1 MTAPFVLAAGG
12 TGGHLFPA
20 QALAG
25 GVVGR
30 GGGVGVM
37 RAGGGKISG
46 RGFPGGGIA
55 TVPAATF
62 VGRSFLGRFAA
73 LGVITL
79 GVITA
84 LMKLVNLRPR
94 AVVGFGGYPSLPVM
108 MAASLARV
116 PSALHE
122 QNAVLGRVNRL
133 LAPRVARIAATFPF
147 ARFAPKDSARVVFTG
162 NPVRPEAAALRGTN
176 YLPPAPG
183 EPIRL
188 LIFGGSQG
196 ARALS
201 ELVPQALARL
211 PQDLRARLVI
221 TQQAR
226 ADDLAMVES
235 AYRAA
240 GLKAHVAKF
249 FTDLPRRMAASHL
262 VIARSGASTLSELTV
277 IGRPSILI
285 PFPFAM
291 DDHQAANAAVL
302 DKAGAAWVI
311 RQDALDADGLS
322 HLLAEI
328 LAHPQSLSDRAAA
341 AKTLGHADAAQR
353 PADLAA
359 HLAERRLPLAP
370 C

>member
-1 MTAPFVLAAGG
+1 MNAPFVLAAGG

-25 GVVGR
+25 ELMRRGRRVVVMTDGR
-30 GGGVGVM
+30 GHNYGN
-37 RAGGGKISG
+37 A
-46 RGFPGGGIA
+46 FPGAEIA

-62 VGRSFLGRFAA
+62 AGRSFLGRIAA
-73 LGVITL
+73 FGVIGLGV
-79 GVITA
+79 GAV
-84 LMKLVNLRPR
+84 LMKFVNLRPR

-162 NPVRPEAAALRGTN
+162 NPVRPEAAALRGTD

-183 EPIRL
+183 GPIRL

-211 PQDLRARLVI
+211 PQDLRARLDI

-226 ADDLAMVES
+226 ADDLEMVES

-240 GLKAHVAKF
+240 GLKAQVAKF
-249 FTDLPRRMAASHL
+249 FTDLPRRMGEAHL

-285 PFPFAM
+285 PYPFAM

-302 DKAGAAWVI
+302 EKAGAAWVV
-311 RQDALDADGLS
+311 RQDALDADTLAR
-322 HLLAEI
+322 LLTEI
-328 LAHPQSLSDRAAA
+328 LSNPQILSVRAAA
-341 AKTLGHADAAQR
+341 AKALGHADAAER
-353 PADLAA
+353 LADLAE
-359 HLAERRLPLAP
+359 HLAEGGSS
-370 C
+370 